1 MKRHLKN
8 TEKSLWQEFCEYLA
22 TVYWPQAEDE
32 LPRETVEWEYQAFRQ
47 VMAH

>member
-1 MKRHLKN
+1 MKRQPKS

-22 TVYWPQAEDE
+22 TIYWPQAEDE
-32 LPRETVEWEYQAFRQ
+32 LPRETVEWEYKSFCQ